1 MRDVVKLRYRL
12 LPYIYS
18 AARQSYDTGVGMCR
32 PMYYIYPELE
42 EAYNNPGQYFFG
54 NDIIVA
60 PVTRPRNGEV
70 ASQEVW
76 PARRLVV
83 LPRPRTYIR
92 GRQACDCRLYPRTDT
107 FTSSAR
113 ARSYHA
119 TAAK

>member
-1 MRDVVKLRYRL
+1 MQFGVFTPIFRTHASNQGYIERRIWKYDEMPAMRDVVKLRYRL

-60 PVTRPRNGEV
+60 PVTRP
-70 ASQEVW
+70 
-76 PARRLVV
+76 P
-83 LPRPRTYIR
+83 
-92 GRQACDCRLYPRTDT
+92 
-107 FTSSAR
+107 
-113 ARSYHA
+113 
-119 TAAK
+119 